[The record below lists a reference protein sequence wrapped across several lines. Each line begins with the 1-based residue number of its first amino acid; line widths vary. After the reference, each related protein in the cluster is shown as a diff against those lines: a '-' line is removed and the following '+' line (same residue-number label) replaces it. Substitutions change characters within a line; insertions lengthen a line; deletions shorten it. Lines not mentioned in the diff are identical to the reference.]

1 VSAINYSAGRTRSNN
16 AIVPLNG
23 IGEFAVFCGQS
34 TGTTAHFI
42 LDVNG
47 YFE

>member
-1 VSAINYSAGRTRSNN
+1 MRCSAIRQTSVGDAEQ
-16 AIVPLNG
+16 L
-23 IGEFAVFCGQS
+23 AVFCGQS
-34 TGTTAHFI
+34 TGTTVHVI